1 MVDQVHG
8 AWTGWRGSGPPWT
21 EVAWTRGH
29 DGALLVHSA
38 RALGLIGAH
47 RRWWRR
53 TSRTRRVGGVLTGA
67 RATTKRRH
75 DRGKERQWLELVAR
89 EKECAKELMREG
101 KRGGEDRGL
110 S

>member
-1 MVDQVHG
+1 MVDRFHG
-8 AWTGWRGSGPPWT
+8 AWTGWCGSGPPWT
-21 EVAWTRGH
+21 VVAWTRGH

-53 TSRTRRVGGVLTGA
+53 TSRTRRAGGVLTGA
-67 RATTKRRH
+67 RAMMKRRH

-89 EKECAKELMREG
+89 EKECAKELTREG
-101 KRGGEDRGL
+101 KRVGEDRGL